1 MELISSDKKENKKT
15 LLGTVHRLFL
25 FVKYIL
31 LKCLGYVSVENSN
44 KNISVNL
51 SSASF
56 PIFIFL
62 LLTEMFQPQK

>member
-44 KNISVNL
+44 KKHISE
-51 SSASF
+51 
-56 PIFIFL
+56 FI
-62 LLTEMFQPQK
+62 